1 MQNQEVLS
9 QLGHQMILG
18 NPRQLAAS
26 LFVGLLV
33 SFLIGCS
40 QLNTVQSS
48 SYLESPTKIIYRNLI
63 AQANAAKEKG
73 AYADELA
80 IYNKALPFVEKNGS
94 PIMQS
99 DLYRKMGVA
108 YKNLKQ
114 FDEAEAHILKALHLI
129 ENTHDKEGIAACY
142 DLLGLIFYQQGN
154 SEKALH
160 YYKQSIPFNQASGHQ
175 DWLDLAY
182 IELGRL
188 YEQKHD
194 YLNAINYFEK
204 SMELS
209 RANPNTSAEL
219 LAEKELVLAEEY
231 HKLGNYP
238 TAIEHYRKAITKYA
252 ASGNKKGEAY
262 ALAKLAAAYAAS
274 KKSEPAIDAL
284 KKSIVLF
291 KELHADYIVERLTKY
306 LNMLLSAH

>member
-1 MQNQEVLS
+1 
-9 QLGHQMILG
+9 MILG
-18 NPRQLAAS
+18 NPRQLTAGI
-26 LFVGLLV
+26 FIGLIV
-33 SFLIGCS
+33 SVLIGCS

-48 SYLESPTKIIYRNLI
+48 SYLESPTKSIYRNWI

-73 AYADELA
+73 AYTDELA

-114 FDEAEAHILKALHLI
+114 FDEAETLILKALRLI
-129 ENTHDKEGIAACY
+129 ENTNYKEGIAACY
-142 DLLGLIFYQQGN
+142 DLLGLMFDQQGN
-154 SEKALH
+154 SEKALY
-160 YYKQSIPFNQASGHQ
+160 YYKQSIPFNQASGHP

-188 YEQKHD
+188 HEKKHD

-204 SMELS
+204 SLELS
-209 RANPNTSAEL
+209 KANPHTSTEL
-219 LAEKELVLAEEY
+219 LAEKELFLAEVY

-238 TAIEHYRKAITKYA
+238 TAIEHYRKAIIKYD

-262 ALAKLAAAYAAS
+262 ALSELASGYVASGKPKLAV
-274 KKSEPAIDAL
+274 KAL
-284 KKSIVLF
+284 KKSIALCR
-291 KELHADYIVERLTKY
+291 ELHFDTAAEQLTKQ
-306 LNMLLSAH
+306 LNKLSGSH